1 MNAYQAKGYKN
12 VTVWVE
18 PDLHA
23 ALRKKLAEKGKS
35 LRSEF
40 IHFLEVYT
48 GFRIPKN
55 EATGKPDI
63 TPEV

>member
-18 PDLHA
+18 PGLHA
-23 ALRKKLAEKGKS
+23 ALRKKLAEKGVS

-40 IHFLEVYT
+40 IRFLQVYT
-48 GFRIPKN
+48 GFRIEKN
-55 EATGKPDI
+55 EATGKPDE
-63 TPEV
+63 PQA

>member
-1 MNAYQAKGYKN
+1 

-40 IHFLEVYT
+40 IHFLEIYT

-63 TPEV
+63 PSEV